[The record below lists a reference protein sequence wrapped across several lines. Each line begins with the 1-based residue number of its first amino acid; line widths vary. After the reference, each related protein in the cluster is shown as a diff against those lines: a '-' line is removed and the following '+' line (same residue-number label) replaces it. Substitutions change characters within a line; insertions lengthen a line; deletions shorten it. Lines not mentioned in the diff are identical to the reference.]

1 VYLLSELQIGAVP
14 NQDWLR
20 TTHYPRFVS
29 RVSAAGFKPSVYF
42 TAATGA
48 NDQPLAPG
56 YVDADFPI
64 LNGHRSMYWI
74 YRESISWSA
83 MGCRCHPELTS
94 RYPDP
99 TAGPS
104 PDVVDRVLKFAPV
117 AAVKYT
123 EGLNPAAETR
133 ETKRG

>member
-64 LNGHRSMYWI
+64 LNGHRSIVLDLPRINFMV
-74 YRESISWSA
+74 
-83 MGCRCHPELTS
+83 GNGLPLPS
-94 RYPDP
+94 RLLVIPI
-99 TAGPS
+99 
-104 PDVVDRVLKFAPV
+104 RL
-117 AAVKYT
+117 
-123 EGLNPAAETR
+123 PAR
-133 ETKRG
+133 PRML